1 MSFINMPS
9 KKKPTRSRVKK
20 SQAKPRKNISRIALI
35 VVTTLIAVTGIILL
49 YNSLAVNRSIR
60 CTTSGLSCNM
70 FSSDRKIRVWDQ
82 ATVYNLNTGQA
93 MQSLAPLSE
102 IKSAGLATRGI
113 GRYWILANPNNDATP
128 RGIFINTAFEIT
140 NANKTGAGRP
150 IFNGVVMNQR
160 NFMPLTNQV
169 AVGGDCT
176 APRVWHTNLNN
187 NLVAALQRAQLHLGR
202 EIPYNTAWR
211 SFGEQSCLYN
221 RGGSTPVAVPGTSN
235 HERGLAVDIN
245 TDFAQSAG
253 VNDVFRRYG
262 LCRTVAG
269 EPWHYE
275 LCN

>member
-1 MSFINMPS
+1 MASR
-9 KKKPTRSRVKK
+9 KKATKPRVKK
-20 SQAKPRKNISRIALI
+20 SKASDKSRVPKIALI
-35 VVTTLIAVTGIILL
+35 IVALLIAVVGIVII
-49 YNSLAVNRSIR
+49 YSSSAANNIR

-70 FSSDRKIRVWDQ
+70 FSSDKKIRVWDQ

-93 MQSLAPLSE
+93 IQSLSPLTE
-102 IKSAGLATRGI
+102 TKSAGLATKGI
-113 GRYWILANPNNDATP
+113 ARYWILANPSGDTTP
-128 RGIFINTAFEIT
+128 RGVFINTAFEIT
-140 NANKTGAGRP
+140 NSNKNGAGRP
-150 IFNGVVMNQR
+150 VFNGVVLAQR
-160 NFMPLTNQV
+160 NFMPLTDQV
-169 AVGGDCT
+169 ATGGDCT

-211 SFGEQSCLYN
+211 SFSEQSCLYN
-221 RGGSTPVAVPGTSN
+221 RGGSAPVAVPGTSN

-245 TDFAQSAG
+245 SDFAQSPG
-253 VNDVFRRYG
+253 VNDVLRRYG

>member
-1 MSFINMPS
+1 MPS
-9 KKKPTRSRVKK
+9 KKKPTKSTRSRVKK
-20 SQAKPRKNISRIALI
+20 TQFLPKKKISRIVLF
-35 VVTTLIAVTGIILL
+35 VVTFLIAVTGIILI
-49 YNSLAVNRSIR
+49 YNSFAANNIKCS
-60 CTTSGLSCNM
+60 TPGLNCSM
-70 FSSDRKIRVWDQ
+70 FSADKKIRVWDQ

-93 MQSLAPLSE
+93 IQSLAPLTE
-102 IKSAGLATRGI
+102 TKSAGLATKGI
-113 GRYWILANPNNDATP
+113 ARYWILANPNNDTTP

-140 NANKTGAGRP
+140 NANKTGAGKP

-176 APRVWHTNLNN
+176 AARVWHTNLNN

-202 EIPYNTAWR
+202 DIPYNTAWR
-211 SFGEQSCLYN
+211 SFSEQSCLYN
-221 RGGSTPVAVPGTSN
+221 KGGSAPVAVPGTSN

-245 TDFAQSAG
+245 TDFAQTSG
-253 VNDVFRRYG
+253 VNDVFRKYG
-262 LCRTVAG
+262 LCRTVVG

>member
-1 MSFINMPS
+1 MPS
-9 KKKPTRSRVKK
+9 KKKPRRSRVKK
-20 SQAKPRKNISRIALI
+20 SQAKPTKKIKLIALV
-35 VVTTLIAVTGIILL
+35 VVTFLIAVTGIILI
-49 YNSLAVNRSIR
+49 YNSFAANNIR
-60 CTTSGLSCNM
+60 CSTSGLNCNM
-70 FSSDRKIRVWDQ
+70 FSSSKKIRVWDQ
-82 ATVYNLNTGQA
+82 ATVYNLNTGQV
-93 MQSLAPLSE
+93 MGSLAPLTE
-102 IKSAGLATRGI
+102 LKSAGLATKGI
-113 GRYWILANPNNDATP
+113 GRYWILANTNNETTP

-140 NANKTGAGRP
+140 NSNKSGAGKP
-150 IFNGVVMNQR
+150 IFNGVVLTQR

-169 AVGGDCT
+169 ASGGDCT

-187 NLVAALQRAQLHLGR
+187 NLVAALQRVQLHLGR

-221 RGGSTPVAVPGTSN
+221 RGGSAPVAVPGTSN
-235 HERGLAVDIN
+235 HERGLAVDVN
-245 TDFAQSAG
+245 TDFAQSPG